1 MKQQS
6 ISGIL
11 TGALIGFVS
20 AGAPSAALAQGARS
34 EAPRTEPPRTE
45 AQGIDEVV
53 VTARKREEGL
63 LETPLSI
70 TAITAQDIERQG
82 VSDLRDIV
90 ALTPGLSMSE
100 FGAGTLNVPV
110 IRGFSQLT
118 GGAFA
123 ENNVSVFYN
132 GVYIQNSNMVDA
144 TFLDIE
150 RIEIV
155 KGPVSSLYGRNAYAG
170 VINYVTKRA
179 SDELDGSAR
188 LIVGE
193 YGRQAASGT
202 ISGPLGGSFRARLGA
217 RYDASDGSWRDPSS
231 GVRFDGGERQAVQA
245 SLEFLP
251 SDRFSAIASI
261 FYADDDLDQPARQS
275 TLGNCGGAAG
285 TFQPALCGEIPDYS
299 GSTVIRSSNPPYD
312 LFGNRRELLL
322 NTLTLSG
329 TIGAV
334 EIKSLSSYADTT
346 YATTRDQDATG
357 VGVPFTLVGAPAGTV
372 NLSTYTRFTADN
384 RSFSQELRASFD
396 VGERVRLTLGGFYND
411 WSGNTT
417 TNLTV
422 DGRNIPAGRTP
433 LILFPIASTPDGS
446 ASPFTQLV
454 ELEDEEYSGFVVVDI
469 DATDQLTFSL
479 EARRSHQRKL
489 QNQSGGI
496 LRTPAVDPDGPSGIG
511 GSWNFW
517 SYRASGQY
525 QLTPAMMLYASA
537 ARGSK
542 AGGFNSGV
550 GIPAADIQYDPEEND
565 TYEIGLRS
573 QFFDGRAT
581 AELTGFYS
589 VLTGIHLLNF
599 NASGVG
605 SVINNGGDATAEG
618 FEASLAARVAPGI
631 TLTAGVAYTNPT
643 FDSGSSTN
651 STASIGQCRVIAA
664 CASRVRTD
672 SGGRTVLELGGL
684 QLPRQSQWQYTTT
697 ADIVRPL
704 TAGLDWTLRGVYK
717 YQSKQYATTP
727 PTNVGWVGDANKL
740 NLRAGVAKADSWS
753 LEAYVDNAL
762 DDGTALNFGSDL
774 NAANVTFP
782 LAIVYGA
789 KRSYGLEFNYNF

>member
-1 MKQQS
+1 MSSYKRFAAV
-6 ISGIL
+6 GL
-11 TGALIGFVS
+11 LLAGALPS
-20 AGAPSAALAQGARS
+20 LAGAQAPARPSGVEQL
-34 EAPRTEPPRTE
+34 
-45 AQGIDEVV
+45 DEVT
-53 VTARKREEGL
+53 VTARKREESL
-63 LETPLSI
+63 LDTPLAI
-70 TAITAQDIERQG
+70 TAITSRDIETKG
-82 VSDLRDIV
+82 ISDLRDIV
-90 ALTPGLSMSE
+90 TLTPGLSISE

-110 IRGFSQLT
+110 IRGLSQLT

-150 RIEIV
+150 RIEVV

-202 ISGPLGGSFRARLGA
+202 ISGPLGDTIKARLGA
-217 RYDASDGSWRDPSS
+217 RYDESDGSWRDSAS
-231 GVRFDGGERQAVQA
+231 GVRFDGGVRQAVQG
-245 SLEFLP
+245 SLEYAP
-251 SDRFSAIASI
+251 SQRFSAIASV
-261 FYADDDLDQPARQS
+261 FYADDDLDQSARLGV
-275 TLGNCGGAAG
+275 LGNCGAAAG
-285 TFQPALCGEIPDYS
+285 AFQPALCGQIPDYNS
-299 GSTVIRSSNPPYD
+299 ATVIRSSNPPYD

-322 NTLTLSG
+322 NTLTMTA

-334 EIKSLSSYADTT
+334 ELKSLSSYADTT

-357 VGVPFTLVGAPAGTV
+357 VGRTFALVGAPAGAV

-384 RSFSQELRASFD
+384 RSFSQELRASFE
-396 VGERVRLTLGGFYND
+396 VGERGRMSLGGFYND

-422 DGRNIPAGRTP
+422 DGRNVPAGRTP
-433 LILFPIASTPDGS
+433 LIVFPIAATTTGS

-454 ELEDEEYSGFVVVDI
+454 LLEDEEYSGFAVI
-469 DATDQLTFSL
+469 DVEATDELTLSL
-479 EARRSHQRKL
+479 EARRSRQTKR
-489 QNQSGGI
+489 QNQSGS
-496 LRTPAVDPDGPSGIG
+496 LLSLPAVDPDGPGGIG

-525 QLTPAMMLYASA
+525 RLTPDMMLYASA

-542 AGGFNSGV
+542 AGGFNSGA

-573 QFFDGRAT
+573 QFLDGRAT
-581 AELTGFYS
+581 AELTAFHS
-589 VLTGIHLLNF
+589 LLSGIHLLNF

-605 SVINNGGDATAEG
+605 SVINNGGDAKAKG
-618 FEASLAARVAPGI
+618 FEASLAARVASGV
-631 TLTAGVAYTNPT
+631 TLTAAVAFTEPE
-643 FDSGSSTN
+643 FESGSSTN
-651 STASIGQCRVIAA
+651 STASIGQCRVIPSCAA
-664 CASRVRTD
+664 RVVTD
-672 SGGRTVLELGGL
+672 SAGRTVLELGGL
-684 QLPRQSQWQYTTT
+684 LLPRQSQWQYTATT
-697 ADIVRPL
+697 DVVRPL
-704 TAGLDWTLRGVYK
+704 TAEFDWTLRGVYK

-727 PTNVGWVGDANKL
+727 PTNVGWVGDASKL
-740 NLRAGVAKADSWS
+740 NLRAGIAKADSWS

-774 NAANVTFP
+774 NPANATFP
-782 LAIVYGA
+782 LAIVYAA